1 LNGIHAL
8 NPAPAPS
15 SAWRT
20 PTIVLVSCGII
31 MTLAMGI
38 RHGFGL
44 YLQPI
49 STDMHWGRETFAL
62 ALAIQNLVWGITQPF
77 AGMIADKYGTGRV
90 VVGGAL
96 LYALGL
102 VWMGHPSSELTFIVA
117 SGLMIGTGLSGVTF
131 SIVAGA
137 LGRAFPPEKRSMAL
151 GISAA
156 AGSFGQFALLP
167 LTQWLL
173 SNVGWSG
180 ALLVMACV
188 AMVIAPLAAVLAEK
202 QIAHVHT
209 FKQSARQALSEALGH
224 RGYVLLT
231 VGFFVCGFQIVFIGV
246 HRPAY
251 LADHGLP
258 PHVAVTSL
266 ALVGLF
272 NIIGTYAT
280 GWLGGRLPKRYILSF
295 IYFARAAVIA
305 IFIFAPLSAVSVY
318 VFAMALGLLWLSTVP
333 PTNAIVAQVFG
344 VRYLSMLSGFT
355 FFSHQIGSFLGAWL
369 GGKLYDTTGS
379 YDVVWYLSIALG
391 IVAGLIN
398 LPIDER
404 AIARTKT
411 VAVPA

>member
-1 LNGIHAL
+1 MNAATLRS
-8 NPAPAPS
+8 PT
-15 SAWRT
+15 WRT
-20 PTIVLVSCGII
+20 PTVVLIACGLI

-44 YLQPI
+44 YLQPV
-49 STDMHWGRETFAL
+49 TMDMHWGRETFAL

-90 VVGGAL
+90 VIGGAL

-102 VWMGHPSSELTFIVA
+102 FWMGHPSSELSFIIA
-117 SGLMIGTGLSGVTF
+117 SGLLIGTGLSGVTF
-131 SIVAGA
+131 SVVAGA
-137 LGRAFPPEKRSMAL
+137 LGRSFPPEKRSMAL

-173 SNVGWSG
+173 SHIGWTG
-180 ALLVMACV
+180 ALLTMACV
-188 AMVIAPLAAVLAEK
+188 ALVIAPLAAALVDRSA
-202 QIAHVHT
+202 AHAHA
-209 FKQSARQALSEALGH
+209 FKQSARQAFGEALGH

-231 VGFFVCGFQIVFIGV
+231 VGFFVCGFQVVFIGV
-246 HRPAY
+246 HLPAY

-258 PHVAVTSL
+258 PHVAVTAL

-272 NIIGTYAT
+272 NIVGTYAT
-280 GWLGGRLPKRYILSF
+280 GWLGGRMPKRYILSF

-305 IFIFAPLSAVSVY
+305 IFIFAPLSALSVY
-318 VFAMALGLLWLSTVP
+318 IFATTLGLLWLSTVP

-369 GGKLYDTTGS
+369 GGKLYDVTGT

-404 AIARTKT
+404 AILRPKA
-411 VAVPA
+411 VGVPA